1 MRTRKSYS
9 SAKNTW
15 VLPFSWDQIKKN
27 GKMTPYLTPYL
38 MEPDQNRIYDK
49 ENQLL
54 CITKTADA
62 TGRVE
67 AAAAKKALDNWGI
80 STDTIIDSSFDTTSS
95 NTGVNSGGA
104 VLLQQLLNRQLLWL
118 SCRHHVAELILKA
131 AFQSLFGKTTATFA
145 TLFSTL
151 KSSCSSLDLFDLHL
165 PPTPVDPILSFLY
178 ERLLPENAEHLTRR
192 NYKELLEVAKV
203 CLGGTVT
210 RKRGYTFT
218 LARPGA
224 DSNAIWMS
232 KCLYVLKFSLLQ
244 HQFPSLTAVT
254 KKTINTMSSFILFAY
269 LSYWFTSPSLTRAA
283 SNDLKMFQQSSVR
296 ILSPCPLT
304 TYLVSDRRPCPCS
317 PLQQRLGG

>member
-38 MEPDQNRIYDK
+38 MVPDQNRIYDK

-131 AFQSLFGKTTATFA
+131 AFQSLFGMTTTTFA

-165 PPTPVDPILSFLY
+165 PPTPVDPIFSFLY

-218 LARPGA
+218 LSRPGA
-224 DSNAIWMS
+224 DSNARWMS
-232 KCLYVLKFSLLQ
+232 KCLYVLK
-244 HQFPSLTAVT
+244 
-254 KKTINTMSSFILFAY
+254 
-269 LSYWFTSPSLTRAA
+269 SPSSNTR
-283 SNDLKMFQQSSVR
+283 
-296 ILSPCPLT
+296 SPP
-304 TYLVSDRRPCPCS
+304 
-317 PLQQRLGG
+317 